1 MLRKTLSSLHSD
13 ETKGLAQSICRLPSS
28 SKFAT
33 CVENLSECA
42 TFRKIE
48 KMKTE
53 GNVTA
58 AIAEAHYKKFKTCTN
73 DEVEFCFLNIRTII
87 DNMFLF
93 LSLLL

>member
-1 MLRKTLSSLHSD
+1 
-13 ETKGLAQSICRLPSS
+13 
-28 SKFAT
+28 
-33 CVENLSECA
+33 
-42 TFRKIE
+42 
-48 KMKTE
+48 MKTE